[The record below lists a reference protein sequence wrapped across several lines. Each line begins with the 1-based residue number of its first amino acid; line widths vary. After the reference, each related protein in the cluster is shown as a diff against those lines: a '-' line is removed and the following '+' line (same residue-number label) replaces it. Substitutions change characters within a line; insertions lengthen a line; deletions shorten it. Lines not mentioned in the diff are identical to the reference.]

1 MKKINTFTF
10 VAAIAMSVGLL
21 ASCGN
26 KSSGGSQGG
35 KDKEVSYTQYM
46 KALEDV
52 DKETFPYAICYIDGT
67 ITHVGDPEPYVTF
80 TREPVRFVD
89 AGRPS
94 PRPQASDDLGDFVFN
109 YLFRNAWGYS
119 EEDVATYFINKKD
132 DEHKYKVVYTETVG
146 IDQKSELTITY
157 NSLGFPTSIK
167 NGAAYDVRYRVTR
180 RMVTPLKDLT
190 ITWSETDTIDSYT
203 KIKYSAFNEKALEN
217 ERKEQPFYSGRVNG
231 TFKKY
236 NSEFPT
242 TLENEILIRGYSY
255 FYSHKYETELNIV
268 SIRASSFTYQAN
280 YFFYYSESLGNL
292 MIVMEMSDRTACLER
307 IITWNSNGLVISV
320 VDSVVDEVNAWT
332 MSEYFYSIDISY
344 STDAATVTLTLLS
357 GAGAWADGS
366 EVKYLTLNAGSYLGN
381 FPIGWEDPTA
391 TGMSAYGGCLATLD
405 GDLVFYGTQL
415 FEDMTLVYP
424 FYKSSS
430 TPAEFKLSAHPGQ
443 SLAIRLNALGEDT
456 PILINAG
463 SANFGFYQQNGQD
476 KTLEY
481 TVPETCAEGTTITF
495 NVYGTR
501 FAFSNSEGALSDG
514 ASMVTSISLAGS
526 GEVDDYAFKGL
537 TNLTTVSVRG
547 PNYSRIGDG
556 AFEGC
561 EYLEELY
568 GTPIEIGTRAF
579 YGCRSLG
586 STVFLTSTASI
597 ADDAFVGCSNLTLV
611 TNGTVEYNGTY
622 AQNRFV
628 KRNQTYPDGWC
639 EGWSGDAKVMFI
651 LSLNDF
657 YHEGSLT
664 EVGTSVPT
672 GTEAHFTVRL
682 TMEKTYTV
690 TLFASNPNCVAQLVD
705 ADGNLLGE
713 VDSSRGDNVEINN
726 VSGGEW
732 GRYVYIHLVNSN
744 VNSTDCTL
752 KIVENA

>member
-10 VAAIAMSVGLL
+10 VAAVAMSVGLL

-26 KSSGGSQGG
+26 KSGGGSHGG
-35 KDKEVSYTQYM
+35 KDKEVSYQEYM
-46 KALEDV
+46 EAIADLDTEA
-52 DKETFPYAICYIDGT
+52 FPYEICYVDGNVQ
-67 ITHVGDPEPYVTF
+67 HYGEPTPAVEF
-80 TREPVRFVD
+80 SREPVRFD
-89 AGRPS
+89 EPGRPKY
-94 PRPQASDDLGDFVFN
+94 RPQSSADLSDYVFN
-109 YLFRNAWGYS
+109 YLFRSAWNYS
-119 EEDVATYFINKKD
+119 EDEGATYYINKKD
-132 DEHKYKVVYTETVG
+132 DEHKFKVVTTEEIGINVNCDLTV
-146 IDQKSELTITY
+146 TY
-157 NSLGFPTSIK
+157 NSLGFPTSVK
-167 NGAAYDVRYRVTR
+167 SGEPHETRGLTSR
-180 RMVTPLKDLT
+180 RMATPLKDLT
-190 ITWSETDTIDSYT
+190 FTWSETDSIDSYT
-203 KIKYSAFNEKALEN
+203 RIKYSAFNEKALEN

-236 NSEFPT
+236 NSKFPT

-292 MIVMEMSDRTACLER
+292 MVVMEMSDRTACLER

-320 VDSVVDEVNAWT
+320 VDSVVDELNAWT

-344 STDAATVTLTLLS
+344 STDVATVTLTLLS

-366 EVKYLTLNAGSYLGN
+366 EVKYLTVNMGSYLGN
-381 FPIGWEDPTA
+381 FPDGWEHPTA
-391 TGMSAYGGCLATLD
+391 TGMTAYGGCLATLD

-415 FEDMTLVYP
+415 FENMTLVYP

-443 SLAIRLNALGEDT
+443 SLTIRLNALGEDT

-481 TVPETCAEGTTITF
+481 TVPETCVEGTTITF

-501 FAFSNSEGALSDG
+501 FAFSNSEGPLSEG
-514 ASMVTSISLAGS
+514 AAMVSSVAIAGNY
-526 GEVDDYAFKGL
+526 EIDDYAFKGL

-561 EYLEELY
+561 ECLEELY

-579 YGCRSLG
+579 YGCQSLG
-586 STVFLTSTASI
+586 STVFLTSTTSI
-597 ADDAFVGCSNLTLV
+597 ADDAFVGCRNLTLV
-611 TNGTVEYNGTY
+611 TFGTVEYNGMY

-628 KRNQTYPDGWC
+628 KRNQIYPEEWA
-639 EGWSGDAKVMFI
+639 ENWSGDAKVMFI
-651 LSLNDF
+651 LNLNDF

-690 TLFASNPNCVAQLVD
+690 TLFASNSNCVAQLVD

-713 VDSSRGDNVEINN
+713 VDSSRGGNVEINN

-732 GRYVYIHLVNSN
+732 GRYIYIHLANSN